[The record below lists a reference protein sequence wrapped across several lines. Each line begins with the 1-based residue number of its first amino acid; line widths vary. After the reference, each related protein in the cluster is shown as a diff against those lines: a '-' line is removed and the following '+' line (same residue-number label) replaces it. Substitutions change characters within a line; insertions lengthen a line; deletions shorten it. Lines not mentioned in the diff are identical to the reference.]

1 MPRPQAVEKRPF
13 GGEAL
18 QPTQPTNYGLGM
30 IRIAA
35 GADHAGVHLKDS
47 LVEMLRTL
55 GHEVIDLGTHGDDR
69 VDYPDYGA
77 AVGRAV
83 VAGTADLGLCVCG
96 SGIGIAIAANKIVG
110 VRAAT
115 VHDVTSAHLARLH
128 NDANVVCIGERLTG
142 PEVAKE
148 AVLAFVNGSF
158 EGGRHQDRIDKI
170 SALDSAFDSAFD
182 TAVDSALDSTLGTAP
197 NSATDSAA
205 NSAAS

>member
-1 MPRPQAVEKRPF
+1 
-13 GGEAL
+13 
-18 QPTQPTNYGLGM
+18 M

-47 LVEMLRTL
+47 LVEILRTL
-55 GHEVIDLGTHGDDR
+55 GHEVIDLGTQGDDR

-96 SGIGIAIAANKIVG
+96 SGIGIAIAANKIAG

-128 NDANVVCIGERLTG
+128 NDANVVCVGERLIG

-158 EGGRHQDRIDKI
+158 EGGRHQGRIDKI
-170 SALDSAFDSAFD
+170 SALESALDTAVDNAFDSARD
-182 TAVDSALDSTLGTAP
+182 VALDSTVGTDTNSAAR
-197 NSATDSAA
+197 SATDT
-205 NSAAS
+205 AAS

>member
-1 MPRPQAVEKRPF
+1 LLTCSKPSNSPFNQQAKPVTTTGVAHQWVPV
-13 GGEAL
+13 A
-18 QPTQPTNYGLGM
+18 NYGLGM
-30 IRIAA
+30 KRIAA

-47 LVEMLRTL
+47 LVEMLRAL

-83 VAGTADLGLCVCG
+83 VDGTAELGLCVCG
-96 SGIGIAIAANKIVG
+96 SGIGIAIAANKIAG

-158 EGGRHQDRIDKI
+158 EGGRHQGRIDKI
-170 SALDSAFDSAFD
+170 SALDAGVDSGH
-182 TAVDSALDSTLGTAP
+182 DSALASDAGFARSGMKTA
-197 NSATDSAA
+197 S
-205 NSAAS
+205 

>member
-1 MPRPQAVEKRPF
+1 
-13 GGEAL
+13 
-18 QPTQPTNYGLGM
+18 M

-47 LVEMLRTL
+47 LVEMLRAL
-55 GHEVIDLGTHGDDR
+55 GHSVIDLGSHGEDR

-83 VAGTADLGLCVCG
+83 VDGTAEIGLCVCG
-96 SGIGIAIAANKIVG
+96 SGIGIAIAANKIAG

-158 EGGRHQDRIDKI
+158 EGGRHQGRIDKI
-170 SALDSAFDSAFD
+170 SALDSALHRARDRAD
-182 TAVDSALDSTLGTAP
+182 NSALSADSRP
-197 NSATDSAA
+197 DSYSATDT
-205 NSAAS
+205 AAS